1 MIAQQRTGHPDRRV
15 FLESSEPERLRFS
28 VGSLP
33 QHGSEDRAESC
44 LSKLVQAT
52 AKCIVVEIVGIDP
65 IVKEVLSVCSL
76 EKSGELVQ
84 RLSFILI
91 IATRCRRGVTVCG
104 DTL

>member
-1 MIAQQRTGHPDRRV
+1 
-15 FLESSEPERLRFS
+15 
-28 VGSLP
+28 
-33 QHGSEDRAESC
+33 
-44 LSKLVQAT
+44 LVQAT

-65 IVKEVLSVCSL
+65 IVKEVPGVCSL

-91 IATRCRRGVTVCG
+91 IVTRCRRGVTVCG